1 MNPDLLAQVFIGGG
15 SVLVAVLLML
25 KADDLGDGNVDRI
38 ERDEWQAEARW
49 WLAQMQTR
57 RVV

>member
-1 MNPDLLAQVFIGGG
+1 MTDIFAQIIIGGG
-15 SVLVAVLLML
+15 SVLVAVLLIW

-49 WLAQMQTR
+49 WLVR
-57 RVV
+57 LERGWE